1 MPTSHDVRPTTGDVA
16 QLLQAAAKADTLR
29 ESARLTAE
37 AQRAQDLI
45 YAAARQDCEVDM
57 ANAAIG
63 DRFVPVVPLSHAVT
77 AASDWLGELDT
88 SADAAQLPNHIM
100 AEAALWFGAISPEV
114 KADAGEFI
122 EQARGRAVHVTGSL
136 GEHAATAR
144 QMFLD
149 QVAELRQRD
158 VHTGAIKEAGS
169 SLPQVGEQ
177 SYPGDTFGLGNY
189 DGALPGEA
197 TTSQRAPQLRELE
210 QNTGPDASR
219 DVVPVN
225 DPALGQSDPSA
236 DLANG
241 DAGTQRD
248 GSNMT
253 NPQRTASRQHVAYSG
268 LDQIQQTEDPSDTQ
282 YRPTPLNQEVAF
294 PITWD
299 NGGSGIEQTIQQAE
313 QQIAERDTR
322 RGASLARAQAAARQA
337 FVASMKAAGYDAS
350 GWIGD
355 MGAGGYQP
363 GMPPQGA
370 PGHNLGEPDPV
381 YGYGGDQGDRPG
393 NPVGAAERNDDTN
406 DPSGLGPGDDYHGDV
421 GGRGMVTG
429 SRYDSDP
436 EIRKA
441 QEFIARR
448 RQFLAQQAR

>member
-1 MPTSHDVRPTTGDVA
+1 MSTSHDVVPTTGDVA
-16 QLLQAAAKADTLR
+16 QLLQAAAKADTLQEAR
-29 ESARLTAE
+29 RLTAE
-37 AQRAQDLI
+37 AEKARNLI
-45 YAAARQDCEVDM
+45 FDAARQDREVDL
-57 ANAAIG
+57 ATTAIG
-63 DRFVPVVPLSHAVT
+63 DRFVPVATANHMVT
-77 AASDWLGELDT
+77 AASDWLDEVDT

-100 AEAALWFGAISPEV
+100 AEAALWFGAVSSEV
-114 KADAGEFI
+114 KADAGEFA
-122 EQARGRAVHVTGSL
+122 EQARGRALHVAGSL
-136 GEHAATAR
+136 GEQATTAR

-149 QVAELRQRD
+149 QVDELRRRD
-158 VHTGAIKEAGS
+158 VRTGAIKEAGGT
-169 SLPQVGEQ
+169 LPQVGEQ
-177 SYPGDTFGLGNY
+177 GYPGDTFGLGNY

-197 TTSQRAPQLRELE
+197 TTSDRAPQLRELE
-210 QNTGPDASR
+210 QNSGPDASR
-219 DVVPVN
+219 NVVPVN

-241 DAGTQRD
+241 DQGTRRD
-248 GSNMT
+248 GSSMT
-253 NPQRTASRQHVAYSG
+253 NPQRTASRQHTAYSG
-268 LDQIQQTEDPSDTQ
+268 LDQVQQTEDPSDTQ
-282 YRPTPLNQEVAF
+282 FRPTPLNQEVAF

-299 NGGSGIEQTIQQAE
+299 NGGEGIQKTIQQAE

-337 FVASMKAAGYDAS
+337 FEASLKAAGYDAS
-350 GWIGD
+350 GWLGD

-406 DPSGLGPGDDYHGDV
+406 DPSGLGPGEDYHGDV

-429 SRYDSDP
+429 SRFDSDP
-436 EIRKA
+436 EISKA
-441 QEFIARR
+441 LEFIARR
-448 RQFLAQQAR
+448 KQFLAKQG